1 MELTTKRGGDE
12 KLTKP
17 SSATK
22 GDEALRSAME
32 IEIRNRRS
40 PMKHSGDGDEKST
53 KRRGDG
59 DEALFCSLVSI

>member
-32 IEIRNRRS
+32 IQIRNRRS
-40 PMKHSGDGDEKST
+40 PEINISKQDGVVP
-53 KRRGDG
+53 
-59 DEALFCSLVSI
+59 L